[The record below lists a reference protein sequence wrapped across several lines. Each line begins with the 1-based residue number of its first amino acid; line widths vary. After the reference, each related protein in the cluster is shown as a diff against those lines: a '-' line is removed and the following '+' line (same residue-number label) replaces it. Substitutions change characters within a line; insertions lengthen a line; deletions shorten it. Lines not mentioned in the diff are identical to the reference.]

1 MYAFVLPKTKDERTV
16 RFVARVAAGRRRRG
30 ARGMRPEPCSATAAD
45 TLHYTNVIIMNVRH
59 DNRGNHQNKSRL
71 FTDWNM
77 EGFCT
82 IFSRFK

>member
-1 MYAFVLPKTKDERTV
+1 MRLFYQKQRMK
-16 RFVARVAAGRRRRG
+16 GRCGLWHEWRQGGG

-71 FTDWNM
+71 FTDCNM
-77 EGFCT
+77 GGFCT